1 MKAIL
6 TMVMALAA
14 ANSMAGSPVCNQPG
28 ENYVGWPTID
38 PIWEMCYL
46 RASDSSAE
54 DGSSLEVR
62 NIYLNGYL
70 LMERMHMPMLFAS
83 YQSSTCY
90 RDWKDAD
97 STFLRADQE
106 ENPTRAAITTCDAS
120 TEPNEVVGDCPFNDP
135 NGPGTIGS
143 NSDCVTGVQIEKYDD
158 RLVLTTNHSAAWY
171 KYSARFIFFDDGR
184 IQPRFGFGNST
195 GNSNGTNHWHTGY
208 WRMNFDID
216 GPDNDQIYLSDG
228 QTDVVQ
234 LEEFSDWRHD
244 TSQPGPPVPLT
255 NKSWLVQDSVTGRGF
270 RVIPETEG
278 DQQQGLVDEFAL
290 TADPSGRG
298 FHMVDVM
305 ATRYK
310 LINGNLPEYSDTPGD
325 NNLGNCIMNDGI
337 LVGESSNPGV
347 PENLVDENVV
357 FWYRTA
363 VWDQA
368 NQGML
373 CKTGGPTMYPVGD
386 WGFAA
391 SDLIFADN
399 FE

>member
-1 MKAIL
+1 
-6 TMVMALAA
+6 MALAA
-14 ANSMAGSPVCNQPG
+14 TNSMAGSPVCNQPG
-28 ENYVGWPTID
+28 ENYVGWPTAD

-46 RASDSSAE
+46 RPSESSAA

-62 NIYLNGYL
+62 NIYLNGFL

-90 RDWKDAD
+90 RDWKDTN
-97 STFLRADQE
+97 SSFLQADQV
-106 ENPTRAAITTCDAS
+106 ENPTRPAITTCDAS
-120 TEPNEVVGDCPFNDP
+120 TEPNETVGDCPFNDP

-143 NSDCVTGVQIEKYDD
+143 SGDCITGVQVEKYDD

-171 KYSARFIFFDDGR
+171 KYSARFIFHADGR

-195 GNSNGTNHWHTGY
+195 GTSNGTNHWHTGY

-234 LEEFSDWRHD
+234 IEEFSDWRHD
-244 TSQPGPPVPLT
+244 TSQPGSPVPLT

-310 LINGNLPEYSDTPGD
+310 LINGNLPEYSDTPGQ
-325 NNLGNCIMNDGI
+325 NSLGNCTMNDGI

-386 WGFAA
+386 WGFAV